1 MNGRFIVLEGP
12 DGSGTTSHTAKLV
25 ESLKAKGFDVL
36 QTFEATDGPI
46 GTSIRQELRSG
57 GLPATA
63 MQLLFCADRAWH
75 VEKVLLPAL
84 EAGKVIVCDRYSL
97 STEIYGQAFGVDRA
111 WLHQLNTKFV
121 QPDLLLLALPPLSV
135 CLERLGLR
143 EMDTFEANTS
153 LQKTV
158 YGLYETEAQKCMPD
172 TIFDTSGDF
181 EETAAKILARVEAA
195 LN

>member
-1 MNGRFIVLEGP
+1 MKGRFIVLEGP
-12 DGSGTTSHTAKLV
+12 DGSGTTSHTAKLS
-25 ESLKAKGFDVL
+25 ESLTAKGFDVL

-57 GLPATA
+57 GLPAAA

-84 EAGKVIVCDRYSL
+84 EAGKVIICDRYSL
-97 STEIYGQAFGVDRA
+97 STEIYGEAFGVDRA

-121 QPDLLLLALPPLSV
+121 QPDVQLLALPPLSV

-143 EMDTFEANTS
+143 EMDTFEANTT

-158 YGLYETEAQKCMPD
+158 YGLYERAAQQAI
-172 TIFDTSGDF
+172 TGTVFDTSGDF
-181 EETAAKILARVEAA
+181 EETAGQILARVEAA